1 MSPYPWLALNLSAIY
16 LVLGIFSPFWGVW
29 LESVGL
35 QSEQIGLL
43 LGIGFAMRLF
53 GSLVIMRQAKR
64 AERLIPIAR
73 LLVLG
78 GLLSFVGFYLSSQ
91 FWVIFLFTLLVN
103 FVYPTLLPL
112 SDAVAARMVI
122 QVNLDYG
129 NVRLWGSAGFIVGA
143 TLIGFVI

>member
-1 MSPYPWLALNLSAIY
+1 
-16 LVLGIFSPFWGVW
+16 
-29 LESVGL
+29 
-35 QSEQIGLL
+35 
-43 LGIGFAMRLF
+43 
-53 GSLVIMRQAKR
+53 MRQAKR

-129 NVRLWGSAGFIVGA
+129 NVRLWGSAAFIVGA